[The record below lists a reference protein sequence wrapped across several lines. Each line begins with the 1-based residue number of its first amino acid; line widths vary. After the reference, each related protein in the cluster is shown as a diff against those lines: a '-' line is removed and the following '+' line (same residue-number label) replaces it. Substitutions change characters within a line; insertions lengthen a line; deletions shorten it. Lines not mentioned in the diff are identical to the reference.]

1 MRPALALAPLVV
13 AALALVGW
21 CLVDLARH
29 PARLLPRWLWAVLCV
44 ASVPVGALLYLVLG
58 RGDPDEGTIDEGTID
73 EGTIDEPTGGAA
85 ERSAARPSGSASG
98 DPVEAGRRAATGPPV
113 VTTTGLTKRYGDH
126 LALDDVDLRVPEG
139 AIYGLVGRNGAGK
152 TTLLGVLAGLRRPTA
167 GTVEVRVAHD
177 RVAVLP
183 DTPWFDPWLTAFE
196 VVDLARSLVAPHRPT
211 TASREALHEAGLG
224 DAADRRVGGFSR
236 GMLQRL
242 GLAATLVGDPDLL
255 LLDEPCSALDPAGR
269 RDVLDLVGRL
279 AGRAT
284 VVFCSH
290 ILDDVQEVCD
300 TVGVLGD
307 GHLLF
312 QGPVADLLVGRAS
325 PAYRLR
331 VRGDVGPLVPVLQD
345 QPWVTSVERL
355 GAEEVRIGVRDLPSA
370 EVGLVPLLAA
380 RSVPVVRLE
389 PASADLEHV
398 FLELTR

>member
-1 MRPALALAPLVV
+1 MRPALALAPLAV
-13 AALALVGW
+13 AALGLVVW

-29 PARLLPRWLWAVLCV
+29 PVRYLPKWLWAVLCI
-44 ASVPVGALLYLVLG
+44 ASIPLGAVLYLLLG
-58 RGDPDEGTIDEGTID
+58 RGEAPVVASPATEPPDDDGRRGHRQDHDRGRVTAI
-73 EGTIDEPTGGAA
+73 AA
-85 ERSAARPSGSASG
+85 
-98 DPVEAGRRAATGPPV
+98 AGRPQVARREPGPPIV
-113 VTTTGLTKRYGDH
+113 VTSGLTKRYGDH
-126 LALDDVDLRVPEG
+126 LALDDVDLQVPEG
-139 AIYGLVGRNGAGK
+139 SIYGLVGRNGAGK
-152 TTLLGVLAGLRRPTA
+152 TTLLGLLAGLRRPTS
-167 GTVEVRVAHD
+167 GTVDVRVPRA
-177 RVAVLP
+177 RTSVLP
-183 DTPWFDPWLTAFE
+183 DTPWFDPWLTAHE
-196 VVDLARSLVAPHRPT
+196 VVDLARALVAPDLPT
-211 TASREALHEAGLG
+211 SASRASLADAGLA
-224 DAADRRVGGFSR
+224 DVADRRVGGFSR

-242 GLAATLVGDPDLL
+242 GLAATLVGEPDLL

-312 QGPVADLLVGRAS
+312 QGPLPDLLVGRAS

-331 VRGDVGPLVPVLQD
+331 VRGDVGPLVPVLEAV
-345 QPWVTSVERL
+345 PWIDGVERL
-355 GAEEVRIGVRDLPSA
+355 GAEEVRIEVRDLPSA
-370 EVGLVPLLAA
+370 EAGLVPLLAA
-380 RSVPVVRLE
+380 QSVPVVRLE